1 MNVSQ
6 ALYTAGA
13 VLGPVMAGLLLPRGV
28 GWRTLFLG
36 VGMLGLLLTV
46 GFAFCR
52 FPPSPPPEDTGS
64 APGAGRRAG
73 IGVPFLASCAALF
86 LYVLSESSVAV
97 YSNLYLR
104 VAHGAPENWAIY
116 SIGLFWLAMLAG
128 RILCTRL
135 PEQHA
140 YERMLTMILG
150 AGAASLVFQGLAG
163 SWRISVLGFAFTG
176 FALAGSWPLLVAKV
190 GAGSGQNAAARIGV
204 MVAVGS
210 LGCVAA
216 PPLMNALFA
225 AVPLRLVY
233 VLAAVPVML
242 AAVLAGV
249 PFRKQT
255 STWN

>member
-1 MNVSQ
+1 
-6 ALYTAGA
+6 
-13 VLGPVMAGLLLPRGV
+13 
-28 GWRTLFLG
+28 
-36 VGMLGLLLTV
+36 
-46 GFAFCR
+46 
-52 FPPSPPPEDTGS
+52 
-64 APGAGRRAG
+64 
-73 IGVPFLASCAALF
+73 
-86 LYVLSESSVAV
+86 
-97 YSNLYLR
+97 
-104 VAHGAPENWAIY
+104 
-116 SIGLFWLAMLAG
+116 
-128 RILCTRL
+128 
-135 PEQHA
+135 
-140 YERMLTMILG
+140 MLTMILG